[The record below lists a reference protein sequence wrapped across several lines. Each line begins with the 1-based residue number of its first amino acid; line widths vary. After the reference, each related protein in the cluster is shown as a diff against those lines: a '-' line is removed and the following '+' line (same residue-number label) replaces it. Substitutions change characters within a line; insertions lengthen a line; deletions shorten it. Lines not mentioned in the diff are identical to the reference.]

1 MKKLFDK
8 NRMLNMK
15 LKNRFF
21 RGGLWEELADSKGHM
36 TQELYN
42 IYEELAKGGVGTIIT
57 GYAFVT
63 ENEQPNP
70 RMMGIYNDSFIEEY
84 KKFTD
89 MIHGYDANVIM
100 QIVYGGSQSKFNT
113 EGRIIWGPSSVEN
126 MVTKVVPREMTKEDI
141 KYLVNAYGDAAL
153 RVKKAGFDG
162 VEMHGAHGYLLS
174 QFLCPYYNRRTDEYG
189 GSIENRAR
197 IIFEVYE
204 EIRNRVGDEFPVLIK
219 INAEDFMENG
229 LAAEESL
236 YVSKRLAE
244 LGINAIEVS
253 GGNESSLDV
262 LEGNLGPAR
271 TKIAARKERESYFK
285 EYATRLAQFVDIPV
299 ILIGGN
305 RHFDVMENILNN
317 TKIEYFSLA
326 RPLTAEP
333 DLISKWEDGDNKKP
347 KCVSCNKCYNT
358 PGKRCILNIRQK

>member
-8 NRMLNMK
+8 TKLLNTE

-21 RGGLWEELADSKGHM
+21 RGGLWEGLADAKGHM
-36 TQELYN
+36 TQELFN
-42 IYEELAKGGVGTIIT
+42 IYEELARGGVGTIIT
-57 GYAFVT
+57 GYAFIT

-84 KKFTD
+84 KKLTD
-89 MIHGYDANVIM
+89 MIHGYGTNVIM
-100 QIVYGGSQSKFNT
+100 QIVYGGSQSNFNT
-113 EGRIIWGPSSVEN
+113 EGRIIWGPSRVEN
-126 MVTKVVPREMTKEDI
+126 EVTKVIPTEMNKEDI
-141 KYLVNAYGDAAL
+141 GSLVSAYGDAAL

-189 GSIENRAR
+189 GPIENRAR
-197 IIFEVYE
+197 IIFEVYK
-204 EIRNRVGDEFPVLIK
+204 EIRNRVGDDFPVLIK
-219 INAEDFMENG
+219 INAEDFMDNG
-229 LAAEESL
+229 LTTEESL

-244 LGINAIEVS
+244 LGITAIEVS
-253 GGNESSLDV
+253 GGNESSVNV

-271 TKIAARKERESYFK
+271 TKVVVNKERESYFK
-285 EYATRLAQFVDIPV
+285 EYATRLAHEVEIPV

-305 RHFDVMENILNN
+305 RHFNVMEDILNN

-333 DLISKWEDGDNKKP
+333 DLISKWAIGDAKKP

-358 PGKRCILNIRQK
+358 TGHRCIFNI